1 MSSTRRAAKRKA
13 TEIESDLDMTNPKN
27 WTKEKLITEINS
39 LGIKVP
45 NSLRVAALVQIYNDN
60 KKDETQNMSG
70 SNNKVNIEATGA
82 MFETNSSAEA
92 AAAQVMRTLANSSE
106 RSISASDVHVI
117 GPTLSYSQPNTA
129 FNTNAMS
136 ASVPDSVFSVQNT
149 FSGMM
154 NCNSQ
159 QFYDMDKVMAAMRQ
173 PGVAAEN
180 YRNMEIVS
188 PHLRS
193 QILAGKDIN
202 LALLL
207 MPNNDTTSE
216 HRRVDF
222 DGTEYIMKPGDP
234 RLSKN
239 LTLGEFIV
247 AFARYKNI
255 VCEVMPHRRTELDH
269 YERDVVEMANQFG
282 GTRFYDYHKAFS
294 AKAAALLHQRQIKV
308 DWSIRDNGLF
318 CTMFAGMKINVCGL
332 CSSVNHASDFCP
344 LLVNTN
350 LKKSN
355 QGNTGYNRYQA
366 GANGNGNTRR
376 IPSFQGVQLC
386 MNFNERSCTRQVC
399 KFLHLCYE
407 CFSPHPKTKCQLK
420 SNDNTEM
427 AAKRKEKKT
436 QDKPDKINQ

>member
-1 MSSTRRAAKRKA
+1 MSSRRRAAKRKI
-13 TEIESDLDMTNPKN
+13 TETESDLDMTNPRN

-45 NSLRVAALVQIYNDN
+45 SNLRVAALVQIYTDN
-60 KKDETQNMSG
+60 KKDETQDMSA
-70 SNNKVNIEATGA
+70 SNNKVSKEATA
-82 MFETNSSAEA
+82 MLETNSSVEA
-92 AAAQVMRTLANSSE
+92 AAEQVMRTLANSSE
-106 RSISASDVHVI
+106 RRVSASDVHVI
-117 GPTLSYSQPNTA
+117 EPTFTSSQLNTT
-129 FNTNAMS
+129 FNNNATS
-136 ASVPDSVFSVQNT
+136 ASVPDSVFSVQRSV
-149 FSGMM
+149 SGMM
-154 NCNSQ
+154 NSHSHQ
-159 QFYDMDKVMAAMRQ
+159 AYDMDKVMAAMRQ

-207 MPNNDTTSE
+207 MPNNETTSE

-255 VCEVMPHRRTELDH
+255 VCEVMPHRRTELDQ

-344 LLVNTN
+344 LLVNSN
-350 LKKSN
+350 LKKPN

-366 GANGNGNTRR
+366 GATANGNTRK

-386 MNFNERSCTRQVC
+386 MNFNERSCTRHVC

-407 CFSPHPKTKCQLK
+407 CFSPHPKTKCPLK
-420 SNDNTEM
+420 SNENAEI

-436 QDKPDKINQ
+436 HDKQDRTNQ

>member
-13 TEIESDLDMTNPKN
+13 TEKN

-60 KKDETQNMSG
+60 KKDETQNMSV
-70 SNNKVNIEATGA
+70 SNNKVSIEATGA

-92 AAAQVMRTLANSSE
+92 AAAQVMRSLANSSE
-106 RSISASDVHVI
+106 RSVSASDIHVI
-117 GPTLSYSQPNTA
+117 GPTLSSSQPNTA

-136 ASVPDSVFSVQNT
+136 ASVHIPDSVFSVQNT

-154 NCNSQ
+154 NSNSH

-188 PHLRS
+188 PQLRS

-222 DGTEYIMKPGDP
+222 DWTEYIMKPGDP

-269 YERDVVEMANQFG
+269 YERDVVEMANHFG

-294 AKAAALLHQRQIKV
+294 AKAAALLHQCQIKV

-318 CTMFAGMKINVCGL
+318 CTMFAGKKINVCGL

-350 LKKSN
+350 LKKLN
-355 QGNTGYNRYQA
+355 QGNTGYNRYQQ
-366 GANGNGNTRR
+366 NF
-376 IPSFQGVQLC
+376 PHLSF
-386 MNFNERSCTRQVC
+386 
-399 KFLHLCYE
+399 
-407 CFSPHPKTKCQLK
+407 
-420 SNDNTEM
+420 
-427 AAKRKEKKT
+427 
-436 QDKPDKINQ
+436 